1 MGRRIVEGLC
11 FRNRYEDIYECYR
24 QNDGLFIV
32 YGVTFWARVI
42 QDTDIKIDYFC
53 DRQADKIQNFNG
65 IPVVVAK
72 QLEDI
77 VKKDGRRATI
87 VICIG
92 LNKGTVT
99 SIYKDLAQLNINADV
114 FDYFENSHIFSDK
127 FFVFEGKRY
136 PLYEHSFN
144 CGYFETRMT
153 ERSVEI
159 ALAKAYL
166 ETVHSDAVEVGAVTP
181 YYFTENKIV
190 EIIDPTDQHYR
201 VNTRKS
207 LFEYDL
213 RGKNVLSIWTVEHIG
228 THDYGMSEE
237 KNVIDAIEKITY
249 EAASCLITAP
259 LGYNKVLDD
268 WIKSNQDNSMIR
280 IMKRD
285 INNHWI
291 EINLHD
297 YSDIAYTPL
306 WACGLVI
313 IKKCWM

>member
-1 MGRRIVEGLC
+1 MVSKIAEGLR
-11 FRNRYEDIYECYR
+11 FRNRYEDIHECYR
-24 QNDGLFIV
+24 KNNGLFVV
-32 YGVTFWARVI
+32 YGATIWGEKL
-42 QDTDIKIDYFC
+42 QDTNIKIDYFC
-53 DRQADKIQNFNG
+53 DRQADKIQNVNG
-65 IPVVVAK
+65 IPVVAARR
-72 QLEDI
+72 LEELI
-77 VKKDGRRATI
+77 KRDGRRATI

-99 SIYKDLAQLNINADV
+99 SIYKDLSQLDVNADV
-114 FDYFENSHIFSDK
+114 FDYFENSHIFSDR
-127 FFVFEGKRY
+127 FFALDGKKY
-136 PLYEHSFN
+136 SLYEHSFN
-144 CGYFETRMT
+144 CGYIETRMT

-159 ALAKAYL
+159 ALAAAYL
-166 ETVHSDAVEVGAVTP
+166 EAVHGDVVEIGAVTP

-207 LFEYDL
+207 LFECDL
-213 RGKNVLSIWTVEHIG
+213 RGKNVLSISTVEHIG

-237 KNVIDAIEKITY
+237 KNVIDAIEKITC
-249 EAASCLITAP
+249 EADSCFITAP

-268 WIKSNQDNSMIR
+268 WIKRNKDNAMIR
-280 IMKRD
+280 IIKRG

-313 IKKCWM
+313 IKK